1 MTALERLKSKIDE
14 WKSNYETIA
23 KENEDLKTQLAKG
36 GVGGTVQD
44 TTQLED
50 EITRLNA
57 EIAKLNQEIE
67 EKDIEIENILENI
80 EELLD

>member
-23 KENEDLKTQLAKG
+23 KENEELKKQLGSG
-36 GVGGTVQD
+36 GGSVQD
-44 TTQLED
+44 TTQLEE

-57 EIAKLNQEIE
+57 EVSKLHQEIE
-67 EKDIEIENILENI
+67 EKDIEIEGILENI
-80 EELLD
+80 EELLN

>member
-23 KENEDLKTQLAKG
+23 KENKELKNQLANG
-36 GVGGTVQD
+36 GGSIQD
-44 TTQLED
+44 TTQLEE
-50 EITRLNA
+50 EIARLNA
-57 EIAKLNQEIE
+57 EVAKLKQEIE
-67 EKDIEIENILENI
+67 EKDVEIEGILENI